1 MEKFKGSEKN
11 YRMIFTALQ
20 NTVIFHSLSWFMRQ
34 KFEGKFGHLCYQK
47 TAISC
52 VSLSPLIDYSN
63 GLIMNSCNN
72 FNVIHG
78 YFFNFLGK
86 MFHLAV
92 LQYII

>member
-1 MEKFKGSEKN
+1 MEKLKGSEKN

-34 KFEGKFGHLCYQK
+34 KFVGKFGHLCYPK

-63 GLIMNSCNN
+63 GIIMNSCNN

-78 YFFNFLGK
+78 YFF
-86 MFHLAV
+86 
-92 LQYII
+92 